1 MRKKSSRL
9 RNRSFYDLKKKE
21 SKSIIDRTMKNKMGG
36 NGLKRRIFCFLGILM
51 TALFLC
57 GCGCG
62 KEPEESYLS
71 INKDGSITQKIV
83 ESFAEENYDQEELR
97 TMTEEKIEAYY
108 LASGGKKI
116 ELTQLKESDNK
127 ITVVLE
133 YDLLE
138 SYNAFNQAALFTGN
152 IKDALEAEDSSYF
165 YNVKFINAKDNKE
178 ISMADVIA
186 DESLSVVIFEEN
198 MLYQVSGKLKYV
210 SENVEIVSKKTAR
223 LKEGQSGPGYL
234 IY

>member
-1 MRKKSSRL
+1 MKKM
-9 RNRSFYDLKKKE
+9 E
-21 SKSIIDRTMKNKMGG
+21 AKSIIDRTMKNNMGG

-51 TALFLC
+51 AALFLC

-83 ESFAEENYDQEELR
+83 ESFAEENYDLEELR
-97 TMTEEKIEAYY
+97 TMAEEKIEAYY
-108 LASGGKKI
+108 LASGGKNI

-133 YDLLE
+133 YELLE
-138 SYNAFNQAALFTGN
+138 SYNDFNQATLFTGD
-152 IKDALEAEDSSYF
+152 IKDALKEEDSSYF
-165 YNVKFINAKDNKE
+165 YNVKFLDTKDNKE
-178 ISMADVIA
+178 VSIGTVIA
-186 DESLSVVIFEEN
+186 NESSSVVIFEEDV
-198 MLYQVSGKLKYV
+198 LYQVNGKLKYV
-210 SENVEIVSKKTAR
+210 SENVEVVSKKTAR
-223 LKEGQSGPGYL
+223 LKEGQEGPGYL